1 MVANVVSNYGAR
13 GAKLNID
20 LKSVIP
26 WTFASAK
33 NSAKNRKLIIF
44 GTDHTKLVFLGL
56 LSLTSL
62 GEDNGDWR

>member
-44 GTDHTKLVFLGL
+44 DTDRV
-56 LSLTSL
+56 
-62 GEDNGDWR
+62 ERV

>member
-1 MVANVVSNYGAR
+1 MVANVVSNY

-44 GTDHTKLVFLGL
+44 DTDRV
-56 LSLTSL
+56 
-62 GEDNGDWR
+62 ERV